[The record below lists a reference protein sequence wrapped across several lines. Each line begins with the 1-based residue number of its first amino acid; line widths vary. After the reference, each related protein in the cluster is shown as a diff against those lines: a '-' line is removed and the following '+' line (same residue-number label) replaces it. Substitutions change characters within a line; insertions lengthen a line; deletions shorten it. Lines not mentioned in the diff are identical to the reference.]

1 MAYKAHI
8 LLGRITKVHGFEGTV
23 TIKLEKS
30 FLENIPEMESV
41 FLEIEGK
48 PVPFFISK
56 SEYPGADILWLRFEG
71 YETIEK
77 ASGFVGSRV
86 YLTAGEER
94 IIIKDDLRD
103 LCGFIVRLSDKSQV
117 GTITDVIEN
126 PGQWLLNI
134 RTKEGKD
141 ILIPLH
147 EDLILGI
154 NRRKKIIKMELPE
167 GLTDVNK

>member
-1 MAYKAHI
+1 VTYSANI
-8 LLGRITKVHGFEGTV
+8 LLGRITRLHGFEGTV

-30 FLENIPEMESV
+30 FFENIPEMESV

-48 PVPFFISK
+48 PVPFFISM
-56 SEYPGADILWLRFEG
+56 SENPGADILWLRFEG

-77 ASGFVGSRV
+77 ARGFVGSRV
-86 YLTAGEER
+86 YLSAGEEG

-103 LCGFIVRLSDKSQV
+103 LCGFIVQLSDKSQV
-117 GTITDVIEN
+117 GTIADVSEN
-126 PGQWLLNI
+126 PGQWLLNV

-154 NRRKKIIKMELPE
+154 DRRKKIIKMDLPE

>member
-1 MAYKAHI
+1 MTYNANI
-8 LLGRITKVHGFEGTV
+8 LLGRITRLHGFEGTV

-30 FLENIPEMESV
+30 FLENIPELEWV

-48 PVPFFISK
+48 PVPFFISI
-56 SEYPGADILWLRFEG
+56 SEYLGADILRLRFEG

-77 ASGFVGSRV
+77 ASEFVGSRV
-86 YLTAGEER
+86 YLTTGEGG
-94 IIIKDDLRD
+94 INIKDDHRD
-103 LCGFIVRLSDKSQV
+103 LCGFKVQLSDKSLV
-117 GTITDVIEN
+117 GTIIEVIKN

-134 RTKEGKD
+134 KDGKGKE

-147 EDLILGI
+147 EDFITDI
-154 NRRKKIIKMELPE
+154 DKRKKIIRMDLPE

>member
-30 FLENIPEMESV
+30 FFENIPELESV
-41 FLEIEGK
+41 FLELEGRL
-48 PVPFFISK
+48 VPFFISM
-56 SEYPGADILWLRFEG
+56 SEYPGADILRLRFEG

-77 ASGFVGSRV
+77 ASEFVGSRV
-86 YLTAGEER
+86 YLTTGEEG

-103 LCGFIVRLSDKSQV
+103 LCGFKVQLSDKRLV
-117 GTITDVIEN
+117 GTIIEVIEN
-126 PGQWLLNI
+126 PGQLLLNI
-134 RTKEGKD
+134 RTTEGKY

-154 NRRKKIIKMELPE
+154 DSRKKIIKMDLPE
-167 GLTDVNK
+167 GLTDVNQ